1 MIEYLSAF
9 LNAYLTENLL
19 ELGLTT
25 GMVES
30 LVRGGLI
37 LLVLLLSWVAHR
49 VSQGPINRSIE
60 KFAHYT
66 IQQWDDILVEKH
78 IVKRILYFIPLI
90 LFYVLSSPILTG
102 TSLLPL
108 SQTLISVLFLIA
120 GMMFL
125 DAILSA
131 LLAIYGKSAIAKE
144 ISIIPFVQVLK
155 LGLYFVTGILL
166 LSLLLQK
173 TPLYFLSGLG
183 ALTAV
188 LMFVF
193 KDVLMGFVA
202 GIQLI
207 ANKMVAP
214 KDWIEMPKY
223 GADGDVIEITL
234 TTVKVQNFDN
244 TITTIPT
251 YALINESFKNWRNMN
266 LSGGRRIKRYVNID
280 LGSIKFCSSEM
291 LERFKR
297 IQLISQYIQNR
308 QEEILVYNKKHQ
320 VDESTLVNGRRLTNI
335 GVFRSYVE
343 AYLRQHP
350 MIHKDMTFLIRQ
362 LSPSENGL
370 PIEIYVFCKDTNWTA
385 YEAIQADIF
394 DHILAV
400 VPEFDLRVFQEPS
413 GSDFQ
418 KIAPVSYTHLRAHET

>member
-9 LNAYLTENLL
+9 LNAYLIENLL

-66 IQQWDDILVEKH
+66 IQQWDDILVKKH

-90 LFYVLSSPILTG
+90 LLYVLSSPILTG

-125 DAILSA
+125 DAMLSA

-144 ISIIPFVQVLK
+144 ISITPFVQVLK

-223 GADGDVIEITL
+223 GADGDVLEITL

-291 LERFKR
+291 LEQFKR

-400 VPEFDLRVFQEPS
+400 VTEFDLRVFQEPS

-418 KIAPVSYTHLRAHET
+418 KIAP

>member
-25 GMVES
+25 TMVET

-37 LLVLLLSWVAHR
+37 LLVLLFSWVAHR
-49 VSQGPINRSIE
+49 VSQGPIKRSIE
-60 KFAHYT
+60 KFANYT

-90 LFYVLSSPILTG
+90 LLYVLSSPILTG

-108 SQTLISVLFLIA
+108 SQTLISFLFLIA

-125 DAILSA
+125 DAMLNA

-144 ISIIPFVQVLK
+144 ISITPFVQVLK
-155 LGLYFVTGILL
+155 LVLYFVTGILL

-223 GADGDVIEITL
+223 GADGDVLEITL

-291 LERFKR
+291 LERLKR
-297 IQLISQYIQNR
+297 IQLINQYIQNR

-335 GVFRSYVE
+335 GIFRSYVE

-350 MIHKDMTFLIRQ
+350 VINKDMTFLIRQ

-370 PIEIYVFCKDTNWTA
+370 PIEIYVFCKNTNWTA

-418 KIAPVSYTHLRAHET
+418 KIGL

>member
-90 LFYVLSSPILTG
+90 LLYVLSSPILTG

-125 DAILSA
+125 DAMLNA
-131 LLAIYGKSAIAKE
+131 LLAIYGKSAISKE
-144 ISIIPFVQVLK
+144 ISITPFVQVLK

-166 LSLLLQK
+166 LSLMLQK

-223 GADGDVIEITL
+223 GADGDVLEITL

-418 KIAPVSYTHLRAHET
+418 KIAL

>member
-25 GMVES
+25 TMVET

-37 LLVLLLSWVAHR
+37 LLVLLFSWVAHR
-49 VSQGPINRSIE
+49 VSQGPIKRSIE
-60 KFAHYT
+60 KFANYT
-66 IQQWDDILVEKH
+66 IQQWDDILIEKH

-90 LFYVLSSPILTG
+90 LLYVLSSPILTG

-108 SQTLISVLFLIA
+108 SQTLISFLFLIA

-125 DAILSA
+125 DAMLNA

-144 ISIIPFVQVLK
+144 ISITPFVQVLK
-155 LGLYFVTGILL
+155 LVLYFVTGILL

-223 GADGDVIEITL
+223 GADGDVLEITL

-291 LERFKR
+291 LERLKR
-297 IQLISQYIQNR
+297 IQLINQYIQNR

-335 GVFRSYVE
+335 GIFRSYVE

-350 MIHKDMTFLIRQ
+350 VINKDMTFLIRQ

-385 YEAIQADIF
+385 YEEIQADIF

-418 KIAPVSYTHLRAHET
+418 KIAL

>member
-1 MIEYLSAF
+1 MIEYLIEYLSKLVNANF
-9 LNAYLTENLL
+9 LL
-19 ELGLTT
+19 LGLSEKV
-25 GMVES
+25 VES
-30 LVRGGLI
+30 LVRGSMF
-37 LLVLLLSWVAHR
+37 LVVLCLSWLVYKI
-49 VSQGPINRSIE
+49 VQGPLNRSLE
-60 KFAHYT
+60 RLSSLT
-66 IQQWDDILVEKH
+66 NQQWDNVLVEKH
-78 IVKRILYFIPLI
+78 VFQRLLNFVPLI
-90 LFYVLSSPILTG
+90 LIYVLTSPILSG
-102 TSLLPL
+102 TELLAL
-108 SQTLISVLFLIA
+108 SQTLINVLFLLAAMLTI
-120 GMMFL
+120 
-125 DAILSA
+125 DALLSA
-131 LLAIYGKSAIAKE
+131 LLAIYSSSGIAKE
-144 ISIIPFVQVLK
+144 ISITPFVQVLK
-155 LGLYFVTGILL
+155 LALYFVSGILL

-193 KDVLMGFVA
+193 KDILMGFVA

-280 LGSIKFCSSEM
+280 LSSIKFCDTEM
-291 LERFKR
+291 LERFIK
-297 IQLISQYIQNR
+297 IQLISKDIQDR
-308 QEEILVYNKKHQ
+308 QAEIKVSNEENNI
-320 VDESTLVNGRRLTNI
+320 DESTLVNGRRLTNI
-335 GVFRSYVE
+335 GIFRAYVE

-350 MIHKDMTFLIRQ
+350 QISNQMTFLVRQ
-362 LSPSENGL
+362 LSPRENGL
-370 PIEIYVFCKDTNWTA
+370 PIEIYVFCKETNWNI
-385 YEAIQADIF
+385 YEAVQADIF

-418 KIAPVSYTHLRAHET
+418 KLS

>member
-1 MIEYLSAF
+1 MIEYLIEYLSKLVNANF
-9 LNAYLTENLL
+9 LL
-19 ELGLTT
+19 LGLSEKV
-25 GMVES
+25 VES
-30 LVRGGLI
+30 LVRGSLF
-37 LLVLLLSWVAHR
+37 LVVLCLSWLVYKI
-49 VSQGPINRSIE
+49 VQGPLNRSLE
-60 KFAHYT
+60 RLSSHT
-66 IQQWDDILVEKH
+66 NQQWDNVLVEKH
-78 IVKRILYFIPLI
+78 VFQRLLNFVPLI
-90 LFYVLSSPILTG
+90 LIYVLTSPILSG
-102 TSLLPL
+102 TELLAL
-108 SQTLISVLFLIA
+108 SQTLINVLFLLAAMLTI
-120 GMMFL
+120 
-125 DAILSA
+125 DALLSA
-131 LLAIYGKSAIAKE
+131 LLAIYSSSGIAKE
-144 ISIIPFVQVLK
+144 ISITPFVQVLK
-155 LGLYFVTGILL
+155 LALYFVSGILL

-193 KDVLMGFVA
+193 KDILMGFVA

-280 LGSIKFCSSEM
+280 LSSIKFCDTEM
-291 LERFKR
+291 LERFIK
-297 IQLISQYIQNR
+297 IQLISKDIQDR
-308 QEEILVYNKKHQ
+308 QAEIKVSNEENN

-335 GVFRSYVE
+335 GIFRAYVE

-350 MIHKDMTFLIRQ
+350 QISNQMTFLVRQ
-362 LSPSENGL
+362 LSPRENGL
-370 PIEIYVFCKDTNWTA
+370 PIEIYVFCKETNWNI
-385 YEAIQADIF
+385 YEAVQADIF

-413 GSDFQ
+413 GTDFQ
-418 KIAPVSYTHLRAHET
+418 KLS

>member
-1 MIEYLSAF
+1 MIEYLSGF
-9 LNAYLTENLL
+9 INAYLTENLL

-90 LFYVLSSPILTG
+90 LLYVLSSPILTG

-120 GMMFL
+120 GMMFV
-125 DAILSA
+125 DAMLSA
-131 LLAIYGKSAIAKE
+131 LLAIYGRSAIAKE
-144 ISIIPFVQVLK
+144 ISITPFVQVLK

-214 KDWIEMPKY
+214 KDWIEIPKY

-291 LERFKR
+291 LKQFKR

-418 KIAPVSYTHLRAHET
+418 KIAL

>member
-90 LFYVLSSPILTG
+90 LLYVLSSPILTG
-102 TSLLPL
+102 TSLLHL
-108 SQTLISVLFLIA
+108 SQTLISFLFLIA

-125 DAILSA
+125 DAILNA

-144 ISIIPFVQVLK
+144 ISITPFVQVLK
-155 LGLYFVTGILL
+155 LVLYFVTGILL

-291 LERFKR
+291 LEQFKR

-418 KIAPVSYTHLRAHET
+418 KIAL

>member
-37 LLVLLLSWVAHR
+37 LLVLLLSWVVHR

-90 LFYVLSSPILTG
+90 LLYVLSSPILTG

-223 GADGDVIEITL
+223 RANRDVIVITL

-418 KIAPVSYTHLRAHET
+418 KIAL

>member
-1 MIEYLSAF
+1 MIEYLSGF

-90 LFYVLSSPILTG
+90 LLYVLSSPILTG

-120 GMMFL
+120 GMMFV
-125 DAILSA
+125 DAMLSA

-144 ISIIPFVQVLK
+144 ISITPFVQVLK
-155 LGLYFVTGILL
+155 LVLYFVTGILL

-223 GADGDVIEITL
+223 GADGDVLEITL

-291 LERFKR
+291 LEQFKR

-418 KIAPVSYTHLRAHET
+418 KIAL

>member
-90 LFYVLSSPILTG
+90 LLYVLSSPILTG

-108 SQTLISVLFLIA
+108 SQTLISFLFLIA

-125 DAILSA
+125 DAMLNA
-131 LLAIYGKSAIAKE
+131 LLAIYGKSAISKE
-144 ISIIPFVQVLK
+144 ISITPFVQVLK
-155 LGLYFVTGILL
+155 LVLYFVTGILL

-214 KDWIEMPKY
+214 KDWIEIPKY
-223 GADGDVIEITL
+223 GADGDVLEITL

-291 LERFKR
+291 LEQFKR

-400 VPEFDLRVFQEPS
+400 VPEFDLLVFQEPS

-418 KIAPVSYTHLRAHET
+418 KIAL

>member
-1 MIEYLSAF
+1 MIEYLIEYLSKLVNVNF
-9 LNAYLTENLL
+9 LQ
-19 ELGLTT
+19 LGLSENV
-25 GMVES
+25 VEA
-30 LVRGGLI
+30 LVRGSLF
-37 LLVLLLSWVAHR
+37 LVVLCLSWFVYKI
-49 VSQGPINRSIE
+49 VQGPLNRSLE
-60 KFAHYT
+60 RLSSLT
-66 IQQWDDILVEKH
+66 NQQWDNVLVEKH
-78 IVKRILYFIPLI
+78 VFQRLLNFVPLI
-90 LFYVLSSPILTG
+90 LIYVLTSPILAG
-102 TSLLPL
+102 TELLAL
-108 SQTLISVLFLIA
+108 SQTLINVLFLLA
-120 GMMFL
+120 AML
-125 DAILSA
+125 TVDALLSA
-131 LLAIYGKSAIAKE
+131 LLAIYSSSGISKE
-144 ISIIPFVQVLK
+144 ISITPFVQVLK
-155 LGLYFVTGILL
+155 LALYFVSGILL

-193 KDVLMGFVA
+193 KDILMGFVA

-280 LGSIKFCSSEM
+280 LSSIKFCDTEM
-291 LERFKR
+291 LERFTK
-297 IQLISQYIQNR
+297 IQLITNAIQDR
-308 QEEILVYNKKHQ
+308 QAEIKVSNEEKN
-320 VDESTLVNGRRLTNI
+320 VDESTIVNGRRLTNI
-335 GVFRSYVE
+335 GIFRAYVD

-350 MIHKDMTFLIRQ
+350 QISNQMTFLVRQ
-362 LSPSENGL
+362 LSPRENGL
-370 PIEIYVFCKDTNWTA
+370 PIEIYVFCKETNWNI
-385 YEAIQADIF
+385 YEAVQADIF

-400 VPEFDLRVFQEPS
+400 VPEFKLRVFQEPS

-418 KIAPVSYTHLRAHET
+418 KLSN

>member
-90 LFYVLSSPILTG
+90 LLYVLSSPILTG

-108 SQTLISVLFLIA
+108 SQTLISFLFLIA

-125 DAILSA
+125 DAMLNA

-144 ISIIPFVQVLK
+144 ISITPFVQVLK
-155 LGLYFVTGILL
+155 LVLYFVTGILL

-223 GADGDVIEITL
+223 GADGDVLEITL

-291 LERFKR
+291 LEQFKR

-343 AYLRQHP
+343 AYLRLHP

-418 KIAPVSYTHLRAHET
+418 KIAL

>member
-1 MIEYLSAF
+1 MIEYLIEYLSKLVNVNF
-9 LNAYLTENLL
+9 LQ
-19 ELGLTT
+19 LGLSEKV
-25 GMVES
+25 VEA
-30 LVRGGLI
+30 LVRGSLF
-37 LLVLLLSWVAHR
+37 LVVLCLSWFVYKI
-49 VSQGPINRSIE
+49 VQGPLNRSLE
-60 KFAHYT
+60 RLSSLT
-66 IQQWDDILVEKH
+66 NQQWDNVLVEKH
-78 IVKRILYFIPLI
+78 VFQRLLNFVPLI
-90 LFYVLSSPILTG
+90 LIYVLTSPILAG
-102 TSLLPL
+102 TELLEL
-108 SQTLISVLFLIA
+108 SQTLINVLFLLA
-120 GMMFL
+120 AML
-125 DAILSA
+125 TVDALLSA
-131 LLAIYGKSAIAKE
+131 LLAIYSSSGISKE
-144 ISIIPFVQVLK
+144 ISITPFVQVLK
-155 LGLYFVTGILL
+155 LALYFVSGILL

-193 KDVLMGFVA
+193 KDILMGFVA

-280 LGSIKFCSSEM
+280 LSSIKFCDAEM
-291 LERFKR
+291 LERFTK
-297 IQLISQYIQNR
+297 IQLITKAIQDR
-308 QEEILVYNKKHQ
+308 QAEIKVSNEEKN

-335 GVFRSYVE
+335 GIFRAYVE

-350 MIHKDMTFLIRQ
+350 QISNQMTFLVRQ
-362 LSPSENGL
+362 LSPRENGL
-370 PIEIYVFCKDTNWTA
+370 PIEIYVFCKETNWNI
-385 YEAIQADIF
+385 YEAVQADIF

-400 VPEFDLRVFQEPS
+400 VPEFDLRVFQVPS

-418 KIAPVSYTHLRAHET
+418 KLL

>member
-90 LFYVLSSPILTG
+90 LLYVLSSPILTG

-125 DAILSA
+125 DAMLNA

-144 ISIIPFVQVLK
+144 ISITPFVQVLK

-223 GADGDVIEITL
+223 GADGDVLEITL

-291 LERFKR
+291 LEQFKR

-350 MIHKDMTFLIRQ
+350 MIHKEMTFLIRQ

-418 KIAPVSYTHLRAHET
+418 KIAL

>member
-90 LFYVLSSPILTG
+90 LLYVLSSPILTG

-108 SQTLISVLFLIA
+108 SQTLISFLFLIA

-125 DAILSA
+125 DAMLNA

-144 ISIIPFVQVLK
+144 ISITPFVQVLK

-166 LSLLLQK
+166 LSLMLQK

-223 GADGDVIEITL
+223 GADGDVLEITL

-291 LERFKR
+291 LEQFKR

-413 GSDFQ
+413 GSDFK
-418 KIAPVSYTHLRAHET
+418 KIAL

>member
-9 LNAYLTENLL
+9 LNAYLKENLL

-37 LLVLLLSWVAHR
+37 LLALLLSWVAHR
-49 VSQGPINRSIE
+49 VSQGPIKRSIE

-90 LFYVLSSPILTG
+90 LLYVLSSPILTG
-102 TSLLPL
+102 TSLLPF
-108 SQTLISVLFLIA
+108 SQALISVLFLIA
-120 GMMFL
+120 VKMFL
-125 DAILSA
+125 DAMLSA

-144 ISIIPFVQVLK
+144 ISITPFVQVLK

-223 GADGDVIEITL
+223 GADGDVLEITL

-280 LGSIKFCSSEM
+280 LGSIKFCNSEM
-291 LERFKR
+291 LVRFKS

-350 MIHKDMTFLIRQ
+350 MIHNDMTFLIRQ

-370 PIEIYVFCKDTNWTA
+370 PIEIYVFCKNTNWTA

-418 KIAPVSYTHLRAHET
+418 KIAL

>member
-1 MIEYLSAF
+1 M
-9 LNAYLTENLL
+9 
-19 ELGLTT
+19 
-25 GMVES
+25 
-30 LVRGGLI
+30 
-37 LLVLLLSWVAHR
+37 LVLLLSWVAHR

-90 LFYVLSSPILTG
+90 LLYVLSSPILTG

-418 KIAPVSYTHLRAHET
+418 KIAL

>member
-1 MIEYLSAF
+1 MYL
-9 LNAYLTENLL
+9 
-19 ELGLTT
+19 
-25 GMVES
+25 V
-30 LVRGGLI
+30 
-37 LLVLLLSWVAHR
+37 VLCLSWFVYKI
-49 VSQGPINRSIE
+49 VQGPLNRSLE
-60 KFAHYT
+60 RLSSLTK
-66 IQQWDDILVEKH
+66 QQWDNVLVEKH
-78 IVKRILYFIPLI
+78 VFQRLLNFVPLI
-90 LFYVLSSPILTG
+90 LIYVLTSPILSG
-102 TSLLPL
+102 TELLAL
-108 SQTLISVLFLIA
+108 SQTLINVLFLLAAMLTI
-120 GMMFL
+120 
-125 DAILSA
+125 DALLSA
-131 LLAIYGKSAIAKE
+131 LLAIYSSSGIAKE
-144 ISIIPFVQVLK
+144 ISITPFVQVLK
-155 LGLYFVTGILL
+155 LALYFVSGILL
-166 LSLLLQK
+166 LSLVLQK

-193 KDVLMGFVA
+193 KDILMGFVA

-280 LGSIKFCSSEM
+280 LSSIKFCDTEM
-291 LERFKR
+291 LERFIK
-297 IQLISQYIQNR
+297 IQLISKDIQDR
-308 QEEILVYNKKHQ
+308 QAEIKVSNEENNI
-320 VDESTLVNGRRLTNI
+320 DESTLVNGRRLTNI
-335 GVFRSYVE
+335 GIFRAYVE

-350 MIHKDMTFLIRQ
+350 QISNQMTFLVRQ
-362 LSPSENGL
+362 LSPRENGL
-370 PIEIYVFCKDTNWTA
+370 PIEIYVFCKETNWNI
-385 YEAIQADIF
+385 YEAVQADIF

-418 KIAPVSYTHLRAHET
+418 KLS

>member
-9 LNAYLTENLL
+9 LKAYLKDNLL
-19 ELGLTT
+19 EFGLTT

-37 LLVLLLSWVAHR
+37 ILVLVLSWVVHK

-66 IQQWDDILVEKH
+66 IQQWDDILVKKH

-90 LFYVLSSPILTG
+90 LLYVLSSPILTG

-108 SQTLISVLFLIA
+108 SQTLISFLFLIV

-125 DAILSA
+125 DAMLNA
-131 LLAIYGKSAIAKE
+131 LLAIYGKSVIAKE
-144 ISIIPFVQVLK
+144 ISITPFVQVLK
-155 LGLYFVTGILL
+155 LGLYFVTGILV

-223 GADGDVIEITL
+223 GADGDVLEITL

-266 LSGGRRIKRYVNID
+266 LSGGRRIKRYINID

-291 LERFKR
+291 LEQFKR

-308 QEEILVYNKKHQ
+308 QEEIMVYNNKHQ

-343 AYLRQHP
+343 AYLKQHP

-418 KIAPVSYTHLRAHET
+418 KITL

>member
-1 MIEYLSAF
+1 MIEYLSKLVNVNF
-9 LNAYLTENLL
+9 LQ
-19 ELGLTT
+19 LGLSEKV
-25 GMVES
+25 VEA
-30 LVRGGLI
+30 LVRGSLF
-37 LLVLLLSWVAHR
+37 LVVLCLSWFVYKI
-49 VSQGPINRSIE
+49 VQGPLNRSLE
-60 KFAHYT
+60 RLSSLT
-66 IQQWDDILVEKH
+66 NQQWDNVLVEKH
-78 IVKRILYFIPLI
+78 VFQRLLNFVPLI
-90 LFYVLSSPILTG
+90 LIYVLTSPILAG
-102 TSLLPL
+102 TELLAL
-108 SQTLISVLFLIA
+108 SQTLINVLFLLA
-120 GMMFL
+120 AML
-125 DAILSA
+125 TVDALLSA
-131 LLAIYGKSAIAKE
+131 LLAIYSSSGISKE
-144 ISIIPFVQVLK
+144 ISITPFVQVLK
-155 LGLYFVTGILL
+155 LALYFVSGILL

-193 KDVLMGFVA
+193 KDILMGFVA

-280 LGSIKFCSSEM
+280 LSSIKFCDAEM
-291 LERFKR
+291 LERFTK
-297 IQLISQYIQNR
+297 IQLITKAIQDR
-308 QEEILVYNKKHQ
+308 QAEIKVSNEEKN

-335 GVFRSYVE
+335 GIFRAYVE

-350 MIHKDMTFLIRQ
+350 QISNQMTFLVRQ
-362 LSPSENGL
+362 LSPRENGL
-370 PIEIYVFCKDTNWTA
+370 PIEIYVFCKETNWNI
-385 YEAIQADIF
+385 YEAVQADIF

-400 VPEFDLRVFQEPS
+400 VPEFDLRVFQVPS

-418 KIAPVSYTHLRAHET
+418 KLL

>member
-90 LFYVLSSPILTG
+90 LLYVLSSPILTG

-120 GMMFL
+120 GMMFV
-125 DAILSA
+125 DAMLSA

-144 ISIIPFVQVLK
+144 ISITPFVQVLK

-214 KDWIEMPKY
+214 KDWIEIPKY

-418 KIAPVSYTHLRAHET
+418 KIAL

>member
-90 LFYVLSSPILTG
+90 LLYVLSSPILTG

-125 DAILSA
+125 DAMLSA

-144 ISIIPFVQVLK
+144 ISITPFVQVLK

-214 KDWIEMPKY
+214 KDWIEIPKY

-291 LERFKR
+291 LEQFKR

-418 KIAPVSYTHLRAHET
+418 KIAL

>member
-90 LFYVLSSPILTG
+90 LLYVLSSPILTG

-125 DAILSA
+125 DAMLNA

-144 ISIIPFVQVLK
+144 ISITPFVQVLK
-155 LGLYFVTGILL
+155 LVLYFVTGILL

-291 LERFKR
+291 LEQFKR

-418 KIAPVSYTHLRAHET
+418 KIAL

>member
-90 LFYVLSSPILTG
+90 LLYVLSSPILTG

-108 SQTLISVLFLIA
+108 SQTLISFLFLIA

-125 DAILSA
+125 DAMLNA

-144 ISIIPFVQVLK
+144 ISITPFVQVLK
-155 LGLYFVTGILL
+155 LVLYFVTGILL

-223 GADGDVIEITL
+223 GADGDVLEITL

-291 LERFKR
+291 LEQFKR

-320 VDESTLVNGRRLTNI
+320 VDESKLVNGRRLTNI

-343 AYLRQHP
+343 TYLRQHP

-418 KIAPVSYTHLRAHET
+418 KIAL

>member
-1 MIEYLSAF
+1 MIEYLIEYVSKLVNVNF
-9 LNAYLTENLL
+9 LQ
-19 ELGLTT
+19 LGFSEK
-25 GMVES
+25 VVDA
-30 LVRGGLI
+30 LVRGSLFI
-37 LLVLLLSWVAHR
+37 VVLCLSWFTFKIV
-49 VSQGPINRSIE
+49 QGPLNRSLERLSRI
-60 KFAHYT
+60 T
-66 IQQWDDILVEKH
+66 NLQWDNVLVEKH
-78 IVKRILYFIPLI
+78 VFQRLLNFIPLI
-90 LFYVLSSPILTG
+90 LIYVLTSPILAG
-102 TSLLPL
+102 TELLQL
-108 SQTLISVLFLIA
+108 SQTLINVLFLIA
-120 GMMFL
+120 AML
-125 DAILSA
+125 TVDALLSA
-131 LLAIYGKSAIAKE
+131 LLAIFGSSAISKE
-144 ISIIPFVQVLK
+144 ISITPFVQVLK
-155 LGLYFVTGILL
+155 LGLYFVSGILL

-188 LMFVF
+188 LLFVF
-193 KDVLMGFVA
+193 KDILMGFVA

-280 LGSIKFCSSEM
+280 LSSIKFCDSEM
-291 LERFKR
+291 LERFTK
-297 IQLISQYIQNR
+297 IQLISKDIQDR
-308 QEEILVYNKKHQ
+308 QAEIKDYNEKNN
-320 VDESTLVNGRRLTNI
+320 VDESTFVNGRRLTNI

-343 AYLRQHP
+343 AYLMQHP
-350 MIHKDMTFLIRQ
+350 KINNKMTFLIRQ
-362 LSPSENGL
+362 LSPRENGL
-370 PIEIYVFCKDTNWTA
+370 PIEIYVFCKETNWNI
-385 YEAIQADIF
+385 YEAVQADIF

-400 VPEFDLRVFQEPS
+400 VPEFKLRVFQEPS

-418 KIAPVSYTHLRAHET
+418 KLSN

>member
-90 LFYVLSSPILTG
+90 LLYVLSSPILTG

-125 DAILSA
+125 DAMLSA

-144 ISIIPFVQVLK
+144 ISITPFVQVLK

-223 GADGDVIEITL
+223 GADGDVLEITL

-291 LERFKR
+291 LEQFKR

-400 VPEFDLRVFQEPS
+400 VSEFDLRVFQEPS

-418 KIAPVSYTHLRAHET
+418 KIAL

>member
-90 LFYVLSSPILTG
+90 LLYVLSSPILTG

-108 SQTLISVLFLIA
+108 SQTLISVLFLIV

-125 DAILSA
+125 DAMLNA

-144 ISIIPFVQVLK
+144 ISITPFVQVLK

-223 GADGDVIEITL
+223 GADGDVLEITL

-291 LERFKR
+291 LEQFKR

-418 KIAPVSYTHLRAHET
+418 KIAL

>member
-9 LNAYLTENLL
+9 LNAYLKENLL

-25 GMVES
+25 GMVEW

-37 LLVLLLSWVAHR
+37 LLALLLSWVTHR
-49 VSQGPINRSIE
+49 VSQGPIKRSIE

-90 LFYVLSSPILTG
+90 LLYVLSSPILTG
-102 TSLLPL
+102 TSLLPF
-108 SQTLISVLFLIA
+108 SQALISVLFLIA
-120 GMMFL
+120 VMMFL
-125 DAILSA
+125 DAMLSA

-144 ISIIPFVQVLK
+144 ISITPFVQVLK

-223 GADGDVIEITL
+223 GADGDVLEITL

-280 LGSIKFCSSEM
+280 LGSIKFCNSEM
-291 LERFKR
+291 LVRFKS

-320 VDESTLVNGRRLTNI
+320 IDESTLVNGRRLTNI

-350 MIHKDMTFLIRQ
+350 MIHNDMTFLIRQ
-362 LSPSENGL
+362 LSPRENGL
-370 PIEIYVFCKDTNWTA
+370 PIEIYVFCKNTNWTA

-418 KIAPVSYTHLRAHET
+418 KIAL

>member
-1 MIEYLSAF
+1 MIEYLSGF

-90 LFYVLSSPILTG
+90 LLYVLSSPILTG

-120 GMMFL
+120 GMMFV
-125 DAILSA
+125 DAMLSA

-144 ISIIPFVQVLK
+144 ISITPFVQVLK

-223 GADGDVIEITL
+223 GADGDVLEITL

-280 LGSIKFCSSEM
+280 LGSIKFCNSEM
-291 LERFKR
+291 LVRFKS

-350 MIHKDMTFLIRQ
+350 MIHNDMTFLIRQ

-418 KIAPVSYTHLRAHET
+418 KIAL

>member
-1 MIEYLSAF
+1 MIEYLIEYLSKLVNVNF
-9 LNAYLTENLL
+9 LQ
-19 ELGLTT
+19 LGLSENV
-25 GMVES
+25 VEA
-30 LVRGGLI
+30 LVRGSLF
-37 LLVLLLSWVAHR
+37 LVVLCLSWFVYKI
-49 VSQGPINRSIE
+49 VQGPLNRSLE
-60 KFAHYT
+60 RLSSLT
-66 IQQWDDILVEKH
+66 NQQWDNVLVEKH
-78 IVKRILYFIPLI
+78 VFQRLLNFVPLI
-90 LFYVLSSPILTG
+90 LIYVLTSPILAG
-102 TSLLPL
+102 TELLAL
-108 SQTLISVLFLIA
+108 SQTLINVLFLLA
-120 GMMFL
+120 AML
-125 DAILSA
+125 TVDALLSA
-131 LLAIYGKSAIAKE
+131 LLAIYSSSGISKE
-144 ISIIPFVQVLK
+144 ISITPFVQVLK
-155 LGLYFVTGILL
+155 LALYFVSGILL

-193 KDVLMGFVA
+193 KDILMGFVA

-280 LGSIKFCSSEM
+280 LSSIKFCDAEM
-291 LERFKR
+291 LERFTK
-297 IQLISQYIQNR
+297 IQLITNAIQDR
-308 QEEILVYNKKHQ
+308 QAEIKVSNEEKN

-335 GVFRSYVE
+335 GIFRAYVD

-350 MIHKDMTFLIRQ
+350 QISNQMTFLVRQ
-362 LSPSENGL
+362 LSPRENGL
-370 PIEIYVFCKDTNWTA
+370 PIEIYVFCKETNWNI
-385 YEAIQADIF
+385 YEAVQADIF

-400 VPEFDLRVFQEPS
+400 VPEFDLRVFQVPS

-418 KIAPVSYTHLRAHET
+418 KLL